1 MNFSVLMS
9 IYKKEKPEY
18 FYECM
23 KSIFKQSIIPTEIVI
38 VKDGPLTKELDTIIN
53 EYISKYPNKF
63 KIVPLETNQGLGKAL
78 AIGVENCS
86 YELIARMDT
95 DDICSPDRFDVQLK
109 EFYNDKNLD
118 ILGSS
123 IIEFENTPNNI
134 LSQRKVPLN
143 NNDIYKFA
151 KKRNPFNHMTVM
163 YKKSKVL
170 SVGNYQPPNGFEDY
184 YLWARMLVNG
194 CKAKNI
200 EKPLVYARTGLDM
213 FERRGGYDYLKKS
226 IEAKKLF
233 YKIGL
238 YSLKDFVISSSSHII
253 VSLMPNKLR
262 SFIYL
267 KLLRKI

>member
-18 FYECM
+18 FSLCM
-23 KSIFKQSIIPTEIVI
+23 KSLFEQSIIPTEIVI
-38 VKDGPLTKELDTIIN
+38 VKDGPLTEELDNIID
-53 EYISKYPNKF
+53 EYINKYPNILKT
-63 KIVPLETNQGLGKAL
+63 VPLEINQGLGKAL

-86 YELIARMDT
+86 HELIARMDT
-95 DDICSPDRFDVQLK
+95 DDICAPDRFEIQLK
-109 EFYNDKNLD
+109 EFKNNPGLD
-118 ILGSS
+118 ILGSC
-123 IIEFENTPNNI
+123 IIEFENTPNNV
-134 LSQRKVPLN
+134 LSKRNVPLEH
-143 NNDIYKFA
+143 NDIYNFA
-151 KKRNPFNHMTVM
+151 RKRNPFNHMTVM

-170 SVGNYQPPNGFEDY
+170 EAGNYQPPNGFEDY

-200 EKPLVYARTGLDM
+200 SKPLVYARTGLDM

-233 YKIGL
+233 HKIGL
-238 YSLKDFVISSSSHII
+238 YSLGDLIISSSSHIM

-267 KLLRKI
+267 KLLRK